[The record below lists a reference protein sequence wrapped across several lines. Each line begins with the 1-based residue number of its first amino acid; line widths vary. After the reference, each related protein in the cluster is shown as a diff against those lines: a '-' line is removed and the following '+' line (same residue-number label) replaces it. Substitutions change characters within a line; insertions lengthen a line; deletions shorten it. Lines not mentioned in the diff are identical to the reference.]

1 MEGITILNTF
11 TYVSPIFLLPLG
23 LSIALFILMIVCIV
37 EDDPSWFFAWFLAVI
52 FGVLSYG
59 VYHNN
64 KVERFEALVEPSI
77 PVVDFYDTY
86 KAIERKGDIWVLE
99 PLEPPEEEKDD
110 V

>member
-23 LSIALFILMIVCIV
+23 LSIALFIIMIVGIV
-37 EDDPSWFFAWFLAVI
+37 EDDPSWFFAWILAVV
-52 FGVLSYG
+52 FGVISYG

-64 KVERFEALVEPSI
+64 KVERFEALVEPNI
-77 PVVDFYDTY
+77 PVEEFYDTY
-86 KAIERKGDIWVLE
+86 KLIERKGDIWVLE
-99 PLEPPEEEKDD
+99 PLEQPEEEKDD